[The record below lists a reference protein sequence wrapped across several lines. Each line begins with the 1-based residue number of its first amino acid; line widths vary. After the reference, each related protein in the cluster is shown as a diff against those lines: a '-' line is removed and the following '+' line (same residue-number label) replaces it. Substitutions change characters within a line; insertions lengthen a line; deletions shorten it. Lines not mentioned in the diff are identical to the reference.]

1 MKSVNVVDI
10 DGKKVGEAN
19 LDDYYFASEVNIGAM
34 HLVVRRQLAA
44 ARKGTAST
52 KTRSEVSGGGVK
64 PWRQKGTGR
73 ARAGSIRSPI
83 WRGGGTVFGPK
94 PRDYKLKVNKKVRKL
109 ALRSA
114 LTLRAQEGRVKV
126 IEDFEMAEPKTK
138 EALRVFDALD
148 LKENVLLILPEE
160 DINIMLSVRNLP
172 HILAITVDELNT
184 YDILASEWLVFTKR
198 ALERLQGGSENEGS
212 P

>member
-1 MKSVNVVDI
+1 MRSVNVIDI
-10 DGKKVGEAN
+10 DGKEVGEAT
-19 LDDYYFASEVNIGAM
+19 LDDYYFASEVNVGAM

-52 KTRSEVSGGGVK
+52 KTRSEVSGGGAK

-94 PRDYKLKVNKKVRKL
+94 PRDYKIKVNKKVRKL

-114 LTLRAQEGRVKV
+114 LTLRAEEGRVKV
-126 IEDFEMAEPKTK
+126 IEDFEMEEPKTK
-138 EALRVFDALD
+138 EASRVFDALG
-148 LKENVLLILPEE
+148 LKEYVLLILPEE
-160 DINIMLSVRNLP
+160 DVNILLSVRNLP
-172 HILAITVDELNT
+172 HIMAITVDELNT
-184 YDILASEWLVFTKR
+184 YDVLANEWLVFTRR
-198 ALERLQGGSENEGS
+198 ALERLQGGSEDEGS
-212 P
+212 A